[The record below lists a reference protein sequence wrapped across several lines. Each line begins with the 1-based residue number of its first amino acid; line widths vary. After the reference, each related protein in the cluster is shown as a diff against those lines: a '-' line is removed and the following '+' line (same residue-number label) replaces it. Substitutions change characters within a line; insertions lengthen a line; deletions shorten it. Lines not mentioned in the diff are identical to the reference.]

1 MTVKSMV
8 SIRAEPIMYSVFVS
22 AGYLSIRRYPLSAEK
37 IAPIP
42 NIQFTYEFFRDN
54 NFFFEN
60 QTRIIKYIGEMIWSV
75 LESFSLVKNE
85 IQIKTKKKLFI
96 FYMAKKI
103 STDIRYRSG
112 IR

>member
-1 MTVKSMV
+1 
-8 SIRAEPIMYSVFVS
+8 MYSVSVS
-22 AGYLSIRRYPLSAEK
+22 AEYLSIRRYPLSAEK

-42 NIQFTYEFFRDN
+42 NIQFTYEFFKDN
-54 NFFFEN
+54 NFFSEN
-60 QTRIIKYIGEMIWSV
+60 QTRIRKNIEEMIWSDM
-75 LESFSLVKNE
+75 ESFSLVKNE
-85 IQIKTKKKLFI
+85 IQMKIKKKLFI